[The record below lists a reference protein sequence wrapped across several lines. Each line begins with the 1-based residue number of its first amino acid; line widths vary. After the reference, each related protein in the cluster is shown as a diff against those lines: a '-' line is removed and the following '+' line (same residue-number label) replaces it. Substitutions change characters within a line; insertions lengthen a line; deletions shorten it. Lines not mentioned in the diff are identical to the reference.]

1 MLAMALGMSLTA
13 LSAAPVGTTGIGNV
27 AVSAMSGQGG
37 GRMEMDMSGGP
48 GMAGDGIGG
57 TAGTAGEI
65 DGAAASMTAG
75 AGDCGN
81 ATVSAGRSG
90 SALGGSSSMTCGGG
104 HWDAGAG
111 GAGSAHGAA
120 TSAGSRP
127 DRASDCM
134 GEILAKH
141 MATAVGANPS
151 CGRLMAFLSG
161 GGGGRRR
168 GAQAGGGGSVA
179 GAAALG
185 GASNGTSDGDS
196 VRMGDERTWSNRANQ
211 ARDESGRAA
220 SVGAGRVWGAEV
232 AAVVRGNLGTAGAGC
247 GHGGAL
253 SRGRGREASSDGICR
268 RVTMCV
274 TAGAGA
280 DPSRSPL
287 P

>member
-1 MLAMALGMSLTA
+1 
-13 LSAAPVGTTGIGNV
+13 
-27 AVSAMSGQGG
+27 
-37 GRMEMDMSGGP
+37 
-48 GMAGDGIGG
+48 
-57 TAGTAGEI
+57 
-65 DGAAASMTAG
+65 
-75 AGDCGN
+75 
-81 ATVSAGRSG
+81 
-90 SALGGSSSMTCGGG
+90 MTCGGG

-120 TSAGSRP
+120 TSTGSRP

-168 GAQAGGGGSVA
+168 RAQAGSGGSVA

-185 GASNGTSDGDS
+185 GASNGTSEGDS
-196 VRMGDERTWSNRANQ
+196 VRMGDKQTWTNRANQ
-211 ARDESGRAA
+211 ARDKSGRAA
-220 SVGAGRVWGAEV
+220 SVGAGRVWGTEA
-232 AAVVRGNLGTAGAGC
+232 AAVVKRNLGTAGAGC
-247 GHGGAL
+247 GHGGAI
-253 SRGRGREASSDGICR
+253 SRGRGREASSDGTCR
-268 RVTMCV
+268 RVTMRV

-287 P
+287 PQGNSLEPSGMGGGRFVRLRAGGARRLTTDTTVVTSVGKTDGPSRGISGRARGGDDMAGKGGERA